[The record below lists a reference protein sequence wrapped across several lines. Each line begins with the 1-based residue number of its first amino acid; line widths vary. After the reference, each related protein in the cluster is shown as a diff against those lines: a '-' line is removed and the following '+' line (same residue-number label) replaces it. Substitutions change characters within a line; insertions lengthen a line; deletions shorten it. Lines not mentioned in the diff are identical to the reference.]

1 MRVAIVILNWN
12 GEALLRRFLPAVVNN
27 SPDATIHVIDNNS
40 SDDSI
45 RYIAENFSEVNQIL
59 LNKNYGYAGGY
70 NEGLKEID
78 ADLVCLL
85 NNDVKVQSGWLPPVI
100 DHFIK
105 NENTVIAQP
114 HLMDLNNPNKFEY
127 AGAAG
132 GYIDRLGYPYCRG
145 RIFNELEED
154 DGQFDTDEKIFWA
167 SGACFFIRL
176 QEFRSLGGFDA
187 NFFAHQEEIDLCWR
201 AFNEGF
207 ETMSIS
213 TSKVYHL
220 GGGTLR
226 PSYRKSFLNFRNSLF
241 LLYKNLPEK
250 VFFRIF
256 ERMIWDGVAAF
267 YFLLKL
273 EFRSAIAVL
282 HAHFSFY
289 FHLFTKK
296 IIRKKSVKK
305 NNYFK
310 LKSLPIRH
318 YINNNSK
325 FLQL

>member
-1 MRVAIVILNWN
+1 
-12 GEALLRRFLPAVVNN
+12 
-27 SPDATIHVIDNNS
+27 
-40 SDDSI
+40 
-45 RYIAENFSEVNQIL
+45 
-59 LNKNYGYAGGY
+59 
-70 NEGLKEID
+70 
-78 ADLVCLL
+78 
-85 NNDVKVQSGWLPPVI
+85 
-100 DHFIK
+100 
-105 NENTVIAQP
+105 
-114 HLMDLNNPNKFEY
+114 MDLNNPNKFEY

-145 RIFNELEED
+145 RIFKELEED
-154 DGQFDTDEKIFWA
+154 DGQFDTDKKIFWA

-176 QEFRSLGGFDA
+176 QEFRSLGGFDT

-207 ETMSIS
+207 EIMSIS

-226 PSYRKSFLNFRNSLF
+226 PSYQKSFLNFRNSLF

-256 ERMIWDGVAAF
+256 ERMIWDGVAVF
-267 YFLLKL
+267 YFLIKL
-273 EFRSAIAVL
+273 EFRSAVAVL

-296 IIRKKSVKK
+296 IIRKKNVKK
-305 NNYFK
+305 NKYFK
-310 LKSLPIRH
+310 LKSLPIQH
-318 YINNNSK
+318 FINNKSK

>member
-1 MRVAIVILNWN
+1 MRVAIVVLNWN

-27 SPDATIHVIDNNS
+27 SPEATIHVIDNNS
-40 SDDSI
+40 SDGSM
-45 RYIAENFSEVNQIL
+45 RYIADNFSEVNQIL
-59 LNKNYGYAGGY
+59 LNQNHGYAGGY

-85 NNDVKVQSGWLPPVI
+85 NNDIKVQSGWLPPVI

-105 NENTVIAQP
+105 NKNTVIAQP

-154 DGQFDTDEKIFWA
+154 DGQFDTDEKILWA

-176 QEFRSLGGFDA
+176 QEFRSLGGFDI

-220 GGGTLR
+220 GGGTL
-226 PSYRKSFLNFRNSLF
+226 
-241 LLYKNLPEK
+241 
-250 VFFRIF
+250 I
-256 ERMIWDGVAAF
+256 
-267 YFLLKL
+267 
-273 EFRSAIAVL
+273 
-282 HAHFSFY
+282 H
-289 FHLFTKK
+289 
-296 IIRKKSVKK
+296 
-305 NNYFK
+305 
-310 LKSLPIRH
+310 
-318 YINNNSK
+318 SK
-325 FLQL
+325 AKTS

>member
-12 GEALLRRFLPAVVNN
+12 GEVLLRRFLPAVVNN
-27 SPDATIHVIDNNS
+27 SPEATIHVIDNNS
-40 SDDSI
+40 SDDSM
-45 RYIAENFSEVNQIL
+45 RYITENFSEVNQIL
-59 LNKNYGYAGGY
+59 LNQNHGYAGGY

-85 NNDVKVQSGWLPPVI
+85 NNDVKVQSGWIPPVI

-114 HLMDLNNPNKFEY
+114 HLMDLKNLNKFEY

-132 GYIDRLGYPYCRG
+132 GYIDRLGYTYCRG

-176 QEFRSLGGFDA
+176 QEFRSLGGFDI

-207 ETMSIS
+207 ESMSIS
-213 TSKVYHL
+213 ASKVYHL
-220 GGGTLR
+220 GGGTLSS
-226 PSYRKSFLNFRNSLF
+226 SYRKSFLNFRNSLF

-256 ERMIWDGVAAF
+256 ERMIWDGVAVF
-267 YFLLKL
+267 YFLIQL

-289 FHLFTKK
+289 FHLVKKK

-305 NNYFK
+305 NKYFK
-310 LKSLPIRH
+310 LKSLPIQ
-318 YINNNSK
+318 YFIKNKSK

>member
-12 GEALLRRFLPAVVNN
+12 GEVLLRRFLPAVVNN
-27 SPDATIHVIDNNS
+27 SPEATIHVIDNNS
-40 SDDSI
+40 SDDSM
-45 RYIAENFSEVNQIL
+45 RYITENFSEVNQIL
-59 LNKNYGYAGGY
+59 LNQNHGYAGGY

-85 NNDVKVQSGWLPPVI
+85 NNDVKVKSGWIPPVI

-114 HLMDLNNPNKFEY
+114 HLMDLKNLNKFEY

-132 GYIDRLGYPYCRG
+132 GYIDRLGYTYCRG

-176 QEFRSLGGFDA
+176 QEFRSLGGFDI

-207 ETMSIS
+207 ESMSIS

-220 GGGTLR
+220 GEGTLR
-226 PSYRKSFLNFRNSLF
+226 SSYRKSFLNFRNSLF

-256 ERMIWDGVAAF
+256 ERMIWDGVAVF
-267 YFLLKL
+267 YFLIQL

-289 FHLFTKK
+289 FHLVKKK

-305 NNYFK
+305 NKYFK
-310 LKSLPIRH
+310 LKSLPIQ
-318 YINNNSK
+318 YFIKNKSK